1 MADIETRLKVFL
13 KTDTTIGQKVGDRIH
28 FDQVPEDKIRPYIWA
43 RLNRTGNFE
52 TLDSS
57 AGEVPGEY
65 QFDLECVSPVKSEA
79 RTIAEAVRAKCH
91 CHRGAFADTTVRG
104 MFTTDQDEEYVPLG
118 IGESQGLYVGALGVQ
133 VFS

>member
-1 MADIETRLKVFL
+1 MADIETRLKKFL
-13 KTDTTIGQKVGDRIH
+13 KADTTIGQKVGERIH

-43 RLNRTGNFE
+43 RLSRTGNFE

-79 RTIAEAVRAKCH
+79 RTIAEAVRARCH
-91 CHRGAFADTTVRG
+91 CYRGAFDDTTVRG
-104 MFTTDQDEEYVPLG
+104 MFTTDQDEDYVPLG
-118 IGESQGLYVGALGVQ
+118 IGEATGLYVGALGVQ
-133 VFS
+133 VFA

>member
-13 KTDTTIGQKVGDRIH
+13 KADATLEAKVGDRIH
-28 FDQVPEDKIRPYIWA
+28 FDLVPEDKKRPYIWA
-43 RLNRTGNFE
+43 RLSRTGNFE

-79 RTIAEAVRAKCH
+79 RTIAEAVRARCH
-91 CHRGAFADTTVRG
+91 CYHSTFADTTVRG
-104 MFTTDQDEEYVPLG
+104 IFVTDQDEDYEPLG
-118 IGESQGLYVGALGVQ
+118 IGEGTGLFVGALGVQ
-133 VFS
+133 VFA

>member
-1 MADIETRLKVFL
+1 MADIETRFKVFL
-13 KTDTTIGQKVGDRIH
+13 QTDATIEQKVGDRIH
-28 FDQVPEDKIRPYIWA
+28 FDQVPEDKKRPYIWA
-43 RLNRTGNFE
+43 RLSRIGNFE

-91 CHRGAFADTTVRG
+91 CHRGTFADTTVRG
-104 MFTTDQDEEYVPLG
+104 MFTTDQDEDYVPLG
-118 IGESQGLYVGALGVQ
+118 VGEGTGLFVDALGVQ